1 MFAGVIIVIIIAIIL
16 CIKPILKITSNIFW
30 NIIAV
35 QFDKEENDR
44 QQKVEKGELI
54 RGKDTVLIWGNMYE
68 IGHYSDG
75 DHLEIAV
82 DDTFEI
88 VLEKITVHKIVK
100 ESLYIISNEGYA
112 VINKANLCKV
122 YVIVPENE
130 FVNGYSVDEQ
140 GNKIGYSRF
149 IENEHVQY
157 LDKYNEFSTEE
168 QEIFA
173 NLIEE

>member
-1 MFAGVIIVIIIAIIL
+1 
-16 CIKPILKITSNIFW
+16 
-30 NIIAV
+30 
-35 QFDKEENDR
+35 
-44 QQKVEKGELI
+44 
-54 RGKDTVLIWGNMYE
+54 MYE